1 MLIMDYA
8 RPRGVGWGVAWL
20 GLQREADFR
29 KKRAPRCSHSTVLIH
44 GPPMDPQ
51 GAPKGPQE
59 NPRYSSNYRADKPGN
74 PEPDPARSSKS
85 LKPGNLLYGMDYARP
100 GGVDWGVRW
109 ASVGRRLGWVWL
121 SIQNR

>member
-1 MLIMDYA
+1 MGRRLD
-8 RPRGVGWGVAWL
+8 VAWL

-59 NPRYSSNYRADKPGN
+59 NPRYSYIYRADKPGN
-74 PEPDPARSSKS
+74 PEPAPASQSHRFQ
-85 LKPGNLLYGMDYARP
+85 L
-100 GGVDWGVRW
+100 V
-109 ASVGRRLGWVWL
+109 
-121 SIQNR
+121 SIEVE